1 MDRTTARMA
10 CSAKATQALAASA
23 AACEAS
29 AEEAP
34 ASEAGAKEAKASA
47 AKVRRVALVAPSG
60 FLPDPAVADR
70 AASFFAGRGWRVC
83 AGETVFAREMRFAG
97 SDELRAAELQRF
109 ATDRALD
116 VVVAARGGY
125 GLSRLLDRLDFKAI
139 GEAGRILVGYSDF
152 TAFGLALLARAGAI
166 SYQGPSAADFASGGD
181 REFTLHSFFE
191 TIEQPQV
198 SIEFVADGPDLDV
211 QGRLWGGN
219 LSMLCA
225 LVGTPYLPRVR
236 GGILFLEDVNEPAYR
251 IERMLLQLMHA
262 GILQCQR
269 AIVLGD
275 FAPMPVLPTDNGFDL
290 PQALRYVRSVLPT
303 PVLTGLPFGHGPRRL
318 TLPIG
323 APGRLQVRAE
333 RASLKFHGHPVLS

>member
-1 MDRTTARMA
+1 MDRTMA
-10 CSAKATQALAASA
+10 ASFAKAPSFAKAT
-23 AACEAS
+23 EGKPGGKP
-29 AEEAP
+29 EGKP
-34 ASEAGAKEAKASA
+34 AT
-47 AKVRRVALVAPSG
+47 KVRRVGLVAPSG

-70 AASFFAGRGWRVC
+70 AASFFTARGWSVC
-83 AGETVFAREMRFAG
+83 AGETVFARELRFAG

-139 GEAGRILVGYSDF
+139 GEARRILVGYSDF

-166 SYQGPSAADFASGGD
+166 SYQGPSAADFGSRGD
-181 REFTLHSFFE
+181 SDFTLSSFFQ
-191 TIEQPQV
+191 TIEQPEV
-198 SIEFVADGPDLDV
+198 SIEFATDGPDLDV

-251 IERMLLQLMHA
+251 IERMLLHLLQA
-262 GILQCQR
+262 GILPRQR
-269 AIVLGD
+269 AVVLGE
-275 FAPMPVLPTDNGFDL
+275 FAPIPTMPTDNGFDL
-290 PQALRYVRSVLPT
+290 AAVVRYVRSVLPT
-303 PVLTGLPFGHGPRRL
+303 AMLTGLPFGHGPRRL

-323 APGRLQVRAE
+323 APGRLQVRSG